1 MQRKEEIFD
10 IPLYDIKPLIEIQE
24 YSFEYLVVVSIF
36 ALLLL
41 MGLSYIVYIYFRNKN
56 KFNIRVEHLKLLNA
70 ISLDETKTAAYS
82 ITQYGSTFKDD
93 SQRHS
98 KNFEVLVE
106 NLESYKYKKDVE
118 EFDEDTKRQFERYIE
133 MIDV

>member
-41 MGLSYIVYIYFRNKN
+41 MGLSYLVYIYFRNKN
-56 KFNIRVEHLKLLNA
+56 KFK
-70 ISLDETKTAAYS
+70 
-82 ITQYGSTFKDD
+82 
-93 SQRHS
+93 
-98 KNFEVLVE
+98 
-106 NLESYKYKKDVE
+106 
-118 EFDEDTKRQFERYIE
+118 
-133 MIDV
+133 